1 MPESTTA
8 DEALVARM
16 AARDQ
21 EALAALYDRYR
32 CVIFS
37 LALRILRDRAEAEE
51 ALADV
56 FLQAWRQARGFDTQ
70 RGSVGAWLVT
80 LCRSRAI
87 DRVRA
92 RGRRNAAIETVTRS
106 AEGLSDAAS
115 ASAGAGPEEAADLL
129 LKRRR
134 IGAALGAL
142 SQEQRRAVEM
152 AFYEGLSHSE
162 IAAALGAPLG
172 TVKTRIRDGLH
183 ALRQKLSAEV
193 GT

>member
-56 FLQAWRQARGFDTQ
+56 FLQAWRRARGFDSQ

-106 AEGLSDAAS
+106 VEGLSDAAS
-115 ASAGAGPEEAADLL
+115 ASAGAGPEEAADML

-183 ALRQKLSAEV
+183 ALRQKLSAEF
-193 GT
+193 GA

>member
-1 MPESTTA
+1 MRESTPA
-8 DEALVARM
+8 DEVLIARM
-16 AARDQ
+16 VARDQ
-21 EALAALYDRYR
+21 EALATLYDRYR
-32 CVIFS
+32 CVIFA

-56 FLQAWRQARGFDTQ
+56 FLQAWRQAQGFEAQ

-92 RGRRNAAIETVTRS
+92 RGRR
-106 AEGLSDAAS
+106 DAALDTLARS
-115 ASAGAGPEEAADLL
+115 EGGREGPEASSAGAGPEEAADRM

-134 IGAALGAL
+134 IGAALGSL

-152 AFYEGLSHSE
+152 AYYEGLSHTE

-172 TVKTRIRDGLH
+172 TVKTRIRDGLLV
-183 ALRQKLSAEV
+183 LRQKLSAEF
-193 GT
+193 GG

>member
-1 MPESTTA
+1 MPESTPA
-8 DEALVARM
+8 DEVLIARM
-16 AARDQ
+16 VARDQ
-21 EALAALYDRYR
+21 EALAILYDRYR
-32 CVIFS
+32 CVLFS

-56 FLQAWRQARGFDTQ
+56 FLQAWRQAQGFEAR

-92 RGRRNAAIETVTRS
+92 RGRR
-106 AEGLSDAAS
+106 DAALDTVARS
-115 ASAGAGPEEAADLL
+115 EGAGEGPGTSSAGPGPEEAADRM

-134 IGAALGAL
+134 IGAALGSL

-152 AFYEGLSHSE
+152 AYYEGLSHTE

-172 TVKTRIRDGLH
+172 TVKTRIRDGLL
-183 ALRQKLSAEV
+183 ALRQKLSAEF
-193 GT
+193 GG

>member
-1 MPESTTA
+1 MPESTTS
-8 DEALVARM
+8 DEVLVARM

-21 EALAALYDRYR
+21 EALSAIYDRYR
-32 CVIFS
+32 SVIFS
-37 LALRILRDRAEAEE
+37 LALRILKDRAEAEE

-56 FLQAWRQARGFDTQ
+56 FLQAWRQAPGFERV

-87 DRVRA
+87 DRLRA
-92 RGRRNAAIETVTRS
+92 RGRR
-106 AEGLSDAAS
+106 DAALDTV
-115 ASAGAGPEEAADLL
+115 ARAGGGREDAPSLTRGGGPEQAADLM

-142 SQEQRRAVEM
+142 SEDQRRAVEM
-152 AFYEGLSHSE
+152 AYYEGLSHSE

-172 TVKTRIRDGLH
+172 TVKTRIRQGLF
-183 ALRQKLSAEV
+183 ALRQKLSAQFEA
-193 GT
+193 